1 MFPALLFWGLL
12 PVSAGF
18 DLTWAPPTRFAEPTG
33 ARSLSGGVIRQ
44 NYIDPESG
52 LRFHL
57 QHDTV
62 QREGTQIIFL
72 DQLEGILGAYCP
84 EESVL
89 LLAFSRADA
98 LDNFLQ
104 ATKSVQGRV
113 ILASTRHPAS
123 CGVEVFL
130 GEVAPNRVKT
140 TAVPPIS
147 QHGVSVT
154 YTSKDYGS
162 VFEYANITVSA
173 PLATVAPKM
182 PVELEQP
189 EQPKEKSA
197 KPRRLFL
204 SSILKSTWRAVK
216 GLASAALAPV
226 WVALEALGLTE
237 LSASKTFKIFAF
249 DRGDQLKT
257 AIQQATC
264 NSCVSTCEAS
274 SKLTAK
280 VTFQLKISGG
290 ATELAKLEIKG
301 TLANL
306 LEVSGEKV
314 AQLSEERQLIKFPPV
329 SIKFMVG
336 PVPVYLQVDAG
347 LHAGVKASVEA
358 SYGLTAAA
366 DASLTLTAAYRDST
380 GKVER
385 NLDFNWDQ
393 LDTKATFDGK
403 ATAMLYLK
411 PVVTF
416 TAYKIFQAA
425 FVLKVFY
432 QAIWTL
438 EGEALAGEC
447 SANLKKFW
455 GLDLSLTV
463 KIQSVFTKSFN
474 LYANQWPLA
483 EREDDC
489 GPFISLPGN
498 LLADF
503 VEGTS
508 DDDDDDDGSAVSDDA
523 SGDES
528 GSSSSPSTQTSQDG
542 CRCKQNWTADWN
554 GSEVTCNSYCCQF
567 EGTSGFC
574 VKEDPTCG
582 TECWGSCDTRRLTT
596 CENVQPFCNANACEN
611 EQPDC
616 LRCGFCGQD
625 EDVND
630 TGGSSGSSGASPP
643 SSGSGSALSLASH
656 SVGALWNGL
665 ITPISDGTCPNNPS
679 AELVLQLVEV
689 DDWGGGNGQMTFM
702 GATNV
707 LLPDGRCTVSLSYVA
722 DLYGGSIQGGTLKP
736 SADDDF
742 FGDCDGFEL
751 PYGWRVD
758 ATTTRIAGKDSMN
771 CYSVD
776 LRASVALP
784 TSRRLSTCIVD
795 PNATMYIATAEL
807 SSSKFA
813 VFKTALLLLAVLFA
827 FDAVEF
833 PL

>member
-1 MFPALLFWGLL
+1 MQKCISFSGSRVQDPGGAQEVILTCLLAHGTLAPCASLL
-12 PVSAGF
+12 GMGNLLKHPSNTFQETGTEVGF
-18 DLTWAPPTRFAEPTG
+18 D
-33 ARSLSGGVIRQ
+33 SLMQ
-44 NYIDPESG
+44 
-52 LRFHL
+52 
-57 QHDTV
+57 QKTV

-72 DQLEGILGAYCP
+72 DHLEGILGADCP
-84 EESVL
+84 QERVL
-89 LLAFSRADA
+89 LLAFSGADA
-98 LDNFLQ
+98 LDNFLET
-104 ATKSVQGRV
+104 TKSLQGRV

-123 CGVEVFL
+123 CGVKVFL
-130 GEVAPNRVKT
+130 GEVAPNGVQT
-140 TAVPPIS
+140 IEAPQVS

-154 YTSKDYGS
+154 YTSTDYGS
-162 VFEYANITVSA
+162 VFEFANITVSA
-173 PLATVAPKM
+173 PFSAVAPKM

-189 EQPKEKSA
+189 EDQKSR

-216 GLASAALAPV
+216 SLASAAL
-226 WVALEALGLTE
+226 
-237 LSASKTFKIFAF
+237 
-249 DRGDQLKT
+249 
-257 AIQQATC
+257 
-264 NSCVSTCEAS
+264 AS

-290 ATELAKLEIKG
+290 ATELAMLEIKG

-306 LEVSGEKV
+306 LEVSGKKV
-314 AQLSEERQLIKFPPV
+314 AQLSEERQLIKFPRVP
-329 SIKFMVG
+329 IKFMVG
-336 PVPVYLQVDAG
+336 VVPVYLHVDAG
-347 LHAGVKASVEA
+347 LYAGVKASVEA

-366 DASLTLTAAYRDST
+366 DASLTLTATYRDST

-385 NLDFNWDQ
+385 SLNFNWDQ

-416 TAYKIFQAA
+416 TAYKILQAA

-463 KIQSVFTKSFN
+463 KIRSIFTKSFN

-489 GPFISLPGN
+489 GPFVSLPSN
-498 LLADF
+498 LLTSF

-508 DDDDDDDGSAVSDDA
+508 DDDDGSAVSDDA
-523 SGDES
+523 SGDEG
-528 GSSSSPSTQTSQDG
+528 GSSSSPSTQTTQDG

-554 GSEVTCNSYCCQF
+554 GSEVSCDSYCCQF

-574 VKEDPTCG
+574 VKEDPACG
-582 TECWGSCDTRRLTT
+582 TECWGRCDTRRLTT
-596 CENVQPFCNANACEN
+596 CESVQPFCNANACEK

-625 EDVND
+625 DVNE

-643 SSGSGSALSLASH
+643 SAGSGSALSLASH
-656 SVGALWNGL
+656 RLGALWNGQ
-665 ITPISDGTCPNNPS
+665 IAPIADGTCPNNSS

-689 DDWGGGNGQMTFM
+689 NDWGGGNGQMTFM

-707 LLPDGRCTVSLSYVA
+707 ILPDGRCTVSLSYVA

-742 FGDCDGFEL
+742 FGDCDGFVL

-758 ATTTRIAGKDSMN
+758 ATTARMAGEDTMN

-776 LRASVALP
+776 LQASVALP
-784 TSRRLSTCIVD
+784 TSRRLSRALWIQSRQCTSPLQISALQVNVRHRLPTSGC
-795 PNATMYIATAEL
+795 
-807 SSSKFA
+807 SA
-813 VFKTALLLLAVLFA
+813 VCFRCLLLNLLT
-827 FDAVEF
+827 
-833 PL
+833 L